1 MSYFYLYIFILS
13 IFIICVSYW
22 NTYCEGFNSEKQTF
36 VLLGDSIFK
45 NDQYVSDGKSV
56 NQLLSER
63 TNGKTICLA
72 KDDAKIAHIYDQ
84 VNLISEYLNSTT
96 TTIFLSVGG
105 NDILSKAQN
114 NTNNTNNTQFLSTI
128 FDNYKS
134 LVTFI
139 QSHLP
144 KANIVLCDIYYPH
157 NSKYKQYHPIIREC
171 NDMVQTFARD
181 PENRIQGV
189 FKISSIL
196 TTPEDFVNEI
206 EPSSIGSQKIVD
218 TILSSY

>member
-22 NTYCEGFNSEKQTF
+22 NTYCEGFNSEKHTI

-56 NQLLSER
+56 HQLLSER

-72 KDDAKIAHIYDQ
+72 KDDAKIANVYDQ

-114 NTNNTNNTQFLSTI
+114 NSNNANNSQFLSTI

-134 LVTFI
+134 LVKFI
-139 QSHLP
+139 QSQFP
-144 KANIVLCDIYYPH
+144 KANIVLCDIYYPN
-157 NSKYKQYHPIIREC
+157 NSKYKQYHPIISEW
-171 NDMVQTFARD
+171 NDMVKTFARD
-181 PENRIQGV
+181 PENNIQRV

-196 TTPEDFVNEI
+196 ANPEDFIYEI

-218 TILSSY
+218 AILSSY

>member
-22 NTYCEGFNSEKQTF
+22 NTYREGFNSEKQNI

-45 NDQYVSDGKSV
+45 NDHYVSDGKSV
-56 NQLLSER
+56 HQLLLER

-72 KDDAKIAHIYDQ
+72 KDDAFIANVYDQ
-84 VNLISEYLNSTT
+84 VNLIPEYLNSTS

-114 NTNNTNNTQFLSTI
+114 NSNNSQFLSTI
-128 FDNYKS
+128 FNNYKS
-134 LVTFI
+134 LVKFI
-139 QSHLP
+139 QSQLP
-144 KANIVLCDIYYPH
+144 KANIVLCDIYYPN
-157 NSKYKQYHPIIREC
+157 NSKYKQFYPIISEW
-171 NDMVQTFARD
+171 NNMVQTFARD
-181 PENRIQGV
+181 PENNFRGV

-196 TTPEDFVNEI
+196 ANPEDFIYEI
-206 EPSSIGSQKIVD
+206 EPSSIGSQKIVN

>member
-22 NTYCEGFNSEKQTF
+22 NTYFEGFNSDKQTI

-56 NQLLSER
+56 HQLLSER

-72 KDDAKIAHIYDQ
+72 KDHALTANVYDQ
-84 VNLISEYLNSTT
+84 VNLIPEYLNSTT

-105 NDILSKAQN
+105 NDILSNAQ
-114 NTNNTNNTQFLSTI
+114 NNTNNTQFLSTV
-128 FDNYKS
+128 FDSYKS
-134 LVTFI
+134 LVKFI
-139 QSHLP
+139 QSQFP
-144 KANIVLCDIYYPH
+144 KANIVLCDIYYPN
-157 NSKYKQYHPIIREC
+157 NSKYKQYYSIIDQW
-171 NDMVQTFARD
+171 NIMVQTFARD
-181 PENRIQGV
+181 PKNRISGV

-196 TTPEDFVNEI
+196 AKPEDFIHEI
-206 EPSSIGSQKIVD
+206 EPSSVGSQKIVD
-218 TILSSY
+218 AILSSY

>member
-1 MSYFYLYIFILS
+1 MSYFYVYIFILA

-22 NTYCEGFNSEKQTF
+22 NTYREGFNSDKQTI

-72 KDDAKIAHIYDQ
+72 ENDAKIVDIYEQ
-84 VNLISEYLNSTT
+84 VKLIPPYLNSTT

-105 NDILSKAQN
+105 NDILSQAQDK
-114 NTNNTNNTQFLSTI
+114 TNDTQFLPTI
-128 FDNYKS
+128 FAAYKS
-134 LVTFI
+134 LVKFI
-139 QSHLP
+139 QSQLP
-144 KANIVLCDIYYPH
+144 KANIVLCDIYYP
-157 NSKYKQYHPIIREC
+157 NNLKYKQYHPIIDEW
-171 NDMVQTFARD
+171 NNMIQTFARD
-181 PENRIQGV
+181 PENRIGGV

-196 TTPEDFVNEI
+196 TNPEDFTLEI
-206 EPSSIGSQKIVD
+206 EPSSIGTRKMVD
-218 TILSSY
+218 AILTSY

>member
-22 NTYCEGFNSEKQTF
+22 NTYFEGFNSEKQTF

-45 NDQYVSDGKSV
+45 NDHYVSDGKSV
-56 NQLLSER
+56 HQLLSER

-72 KDDAKIAHIYDQ
+72 KDDTKIANIYDQ
-84 VNLISEYLNSTT
+84 VNLIPEYLNSTT

-105 NDILSKAQN
+105 NDILSNAQN
-114 NTNNTNNTQFLSTI
+114 NSNNTQFLSTV
-128 FDNYKS
+128 FDNYKL
-134 LVTFI
+134 LVKFI
-139 QSHLP
+139 QTQFP
-144 KANIVLCDIYYPH
+144 KANIVLCDIYYPN
-157 NSKYKQYHPIIREC
+157 NSKYKQYYSIIGQW
-171 NDMVQTFARD
+171 NIMVQTFARD
-181 PENRIQGV
+181 PENNIQGV

-196 TTPEDFVNEI
+196 AKPEDFVHEI

-218 TILSSY
+218 AILSSY

>member
-1 MSYFYLYIFILS
+1 MSYFYLYIFILV

-36 VLLGDSIFK
+36 ILLGDSIFN

-63 TNGKTICLA
+63 TNDKTICLA
-72 KDDAKIAHIYDQ
+72 KDDSRISNVYDQ
-84 VNLISEYLNSTT
+84 VKQIDPYLNSTT

-105 NDILSKAQN
+105 NDILSQAQN
-114 NTNNTNNTQFLSTI
+114 NSNNTQFLSTI

-139 QSHLP
+139 QSQLP
-144 KANIVLCDIYYPH
+144 NAIIVLCNIYYPN
-157 NSKYKQYHPIIREC
+157 NSKYKQYHPIIDQW

-181 PENRIQGV
+181 PKNRIQGV
-189 FKISSIL
+189 FKVSSIL
-196 TTPEDFVNEI
+196 TTPEDFIYEI
-206 EPSSIGSQKIVD
+206 EPSAIGSQKIVD
-218 TILSSY
+218 AILSSY